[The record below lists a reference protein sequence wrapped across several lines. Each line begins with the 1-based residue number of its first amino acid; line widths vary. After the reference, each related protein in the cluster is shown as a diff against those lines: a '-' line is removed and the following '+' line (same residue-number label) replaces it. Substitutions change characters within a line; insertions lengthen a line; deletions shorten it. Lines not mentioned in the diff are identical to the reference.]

1 MKKFWREVQEYDDLL
16 LFVVAVLGVL
26 ILLATAAIT
35 ENWAVLPSAGFVLLA
50 TFAMY
55 AWKNYK
61 REIRHFQ
68 KTLELMAR
76 WAEAEA
82 ALKAEREK
90 K

>member
-1 MKKFWREVQEYDDLL
+1 MKKFWREFGEYDDLQ
-16 LFVVAVLGVL
+16 LFVIAVLGVL
-26 ILLATAAIT
+26 VLVATAAIT
-35 ENWAVLPSAGFVLLA
+35 GNWAVLWSPGFVLLA
-50 TFAMY
+50 TFAVY
-55 AWKNYK
+55 AWTNYK

-68 KTLELMAR
+68 KILELTTQ